1 MNEVA
6 PARRGVTARTETYLD
21 WNATAPL
28 RPEAAAPMSAVLA
41 RCGNPSSVHRWG
53 RAARQA
59 VESARSAVG
68 ALLAVPPDGVIFV
81 SGGTE
86 ANHLALLGCGR
97 RRVMVSAVEH
107 DSVLRAVPE
116 AERIPVDHDGI
127 VVLDALDNLLAA
139 DPRPALVSVMLANNE
154 TGVLQP
160 STAIAAI
167 ARAHGALLHCDA
179 VQAAGKIGLEADA
192 IGADLVSLS
201 AHKLGGPPGIGA
213 LVVTG
218 DVKLAPLFRGG
229 GQEHGR
235 RAGTENLAGIAGFA
249 AAAVAAAQE
258 IAVYDRVRVLRDALE
273 SGVAAIA
280 PEAVMLGA
288 AAPRLPNTAA
298 IAMPGVAAETQV
310 IALDLDGVMVSAGAA
325 CSSGKVGPSHVLEAM
340 GVGPD
345 LVGSTI
351 RVSLGWSSNEADVAH
366 FLRAWAT
373 LYRRCCGSSVG
384 ARAA

>member
-6 PARRGVTARTETYLD
+6 RARRGATARTETYLD

-68 ALLAVPPDGVIFV
+68 ALLGAPPDGVIFV